1 MEWMGLTGSAAFG
14 SRLLGAGRVLYAE
27 APAGSLS
34 PDAGSQAGKTRW
46 EISAQRKNEIAKDVT
61 WFSHEPLD
69 FHLRRGNHPED
80 EPDVYAKMIEPD
92 NIKRMAATGAVWGRI
107 FFYKGFGLEYER
119 PHIEQAKN
127 AAALMHSLGMRVSVY
142 VAGTMFTETLYQE
155 VPEARDWEQRDCWGH
170 WVSYGIQTFRHY
182 PCINQPGY
190 EGYMRRVIKVAVE
203 EVQADDLSFDQIMLE
218 PEPRSCRCTRCL
230 ALFAEFLKKRYT
242 TTEAVHRRFGLPS
255 VDWIRVN
262 EWEFNEQPDAL
273 AEVLDPVLQEWT
285 RFRCESLARH
295 GGDMYEYAKSLN
307 PKVVVNYNMKGVF
320 SFNRYWRNAV
330 YHPLFNGHVDCI
342 SFDTGG
348 YGAHIDPVTGA
359 LISQIRSY
367 KVARRIGAASEESGF
382 VEDDLRAA
390 VFMAYNYQ
398 KKSNTTPPQLGPGT
412 FNVFTPIM
420 EFFREYADRYLTQTE
435 PVADVA
441 VLRNWPSMAY
451 SISGTYIPVTL
462 MEQVLIQYKV
472 PFDLLFDDFIETIDL
487 YAAVIMAGQECV
499 SKAQAELLV
508 KYVRNGG
515 VLIVIGDSGKFNEWR
530 EERETNPLLPPR
542 REGKGQ
548 IIHLPEILRAD
559 SPSSRRGEG
568 FEDPEPGATPH
579 RGVQISPPQW
589 VLPRNHKELHQSIV
603 DALPGGPSIT
613 TEAPLTVVAE
623 MFNRASTRET
633 IVHFINFDQKNKAP
647 AFRVTMRKQTQGA
660 VKTVT
665 CLTPASDAPIKLAFT
680 DANNVIG
687 FSVPSFAVY
696 AMVIVA

>member
-1 MEWMGLTGSAAFG
+1 MEWMGLAGSAVCG
-14 SRLLGAGRVLYAE
+14 RHLLGAGKMLHAE
-27 APAGSLS
+27 APT
-34 PDAGSQAGKTRW
+34 GSQSPTAASPEGRTRW
-46 EISAQRKNEIAKDVT
+46 EISAQKKSEIAKDVT

-80 EPDVYAKMIEPD
+80 EPDMYAKMIEPD
-92 NIKRMAATGAVWGRI
+92 NIRRMAAAGAVWGRI
-107 FFYKGFGLEYER
+107 FFYKGFGLEYEW
-119 PHIEQAKN
+119 PHIEQAKKV
-127 AAALMHSLGMRVSVY
+127 AALMHSLGMKLSVY
-142 VAGTMFTETLYQE
+142 VAGTMFTETLYHE

-190 EGYMRRVIKVAVE
+190 EAYMRRVIKVAVE

-218 PEPRSCRCTRCL
+218 PEPRSCRCARCI
-230 ALFAEFLKKRYT
+230 ALFAEFLKRRYP
-242 TTEAVHRRFGLPS
+242 TTEAVHRRFGMPN

-273 AEVLDPVLQEWT
+273 ASVDDPVLQEWT

-295 GGDMYEYAKSLN
+295 GGDMYQYAKTLN
-307 PKVVVNYNMKGVF
+307 PKIVVNYNMKGVYC
-320 SFNRYWRNAV
+320 FNRYWRNAV

-367 KVARRIGAASEESGF
+367 KVSRRIGASSEESGF
-382 VEDDLRAA
+382 VDDDLRAA
-390 VFMAYNYQ
+390 VFMAYSYQ
-398 KKSNTTPPQLGPGT
+398 KKANTTPPQSGPGT

-420 EFFREYADRYLTQTE
+420 EFFREFADRYLTQTE

-451 SISGTYIPVTL
+451 SISETYIPVTL
-462 MEQVLIQYKV
+462 IEQVLIQYKV
-472 PFDLLFDDFIETIDL
+472 PFDLLFDEFIDTVDR
-487 YAAVIMAGQECV
+487 YAAVILAGQECI
-499 SKAQAELLV
+499 SDAQADLLT

-530 EERETNPLLPPR
+530 EERKWNPLLSPR

-548 IIHLPEILRAD
+548 IVHVTEILRAD
-559 SPSSRRGEG
+559 VGSSRHAGG

-579 RGVQISPPQW
+579 RGIQISPPQW
-589 VLPRNHKELHQSIV
+589 VLPKNHKELHQSIV
-603 DALPGGPSIT
+603 EALPDGPSIS

-623 MFNRASTRET
+623 MFNRPSTKET

-647 AFRVTMRKQTQGA
+647 EFRASIRRQAQKTF
-660 VKTVT
+660 KTVT
-665 CLTPASDAPIKLAFT
+665 CLTPTSDEPINLPFT
-680 DANNVIG
+680 DAGDAIS
-687 FSVPSFAVY
+687 FKVPSIAVY
-696 AMVIVA
+696 AMVIIA